1 MGRTERCGPFFAN
14 AHIRAGQ
21 QMETQTRTAETA
33 TQVMPRKAAF
43 SSAMGSV
50 LEWLDFT
57 AYGVVSAT
65 VFPKLFFPTL
75 DPNSALLASFATFGV
90 GFFARPAGGILFG
103 LLGDR
108 IGRKQVLMIT
118 FLLMGFSSLMIG
130 LMPPYS
136 TIGIWAPI
144 LIVTLRFMQGFALGG
159 EATGAQLFTM
169 EHAPPHKRGLFGSF
183 INLAAP
189 ASQVLANGLLFAI
202 AAVLSEQQFESF
214 GWRIPFLLSIFL
226 IVLGVYLRSR
236 VAETPAFQTMKESKA
251 NAGNFE
257 PPKPAIR
264 NWGTIL
270 RLILFWAAPCT
281 CYYIVTVFSISYLG
295 SQNALSKQTV
305 FLCLMAAN
313 VIAVGCTVIGGSAS
327 DRFGRKPA
335 LLTAALIVLAVI
347 PFYFT
352 IMETGNAILVFAAMT
367 LVIGAIQAQSGILP
381 AFFAEQ
387 FPTSSRYSGSALAY
401 TGANLIFA
409 GPTPFVATWIM
420 QESRG
425 DTFWLTTICMA
436 LVAISFAALLL
447 SPETRQVDLTM
458 IK

>member
-1 MGRTERCGPFFAN
+1 MSAEPINLQSQG
-14 AHIRAGQ
+14 
-21 QMETQTRTAETA
+21 TQNSHHTA
-33 TQVMPRKAAF
+33 MPRRAAV

-65 VFPKLFFPTL
+65 VFPKLFFTSL
-75 DPNSALLASFATFGV
+75 DPNAALLASFATFGV

-118 FLLMGFSSLMIG
+118 FLLMGFSSLLIG

-136 TIGIWAPI
+136 VIGIWAPI
-144 LIVTLRFMQGFALGG
+144 LIVALRFMQGFALGG

-169 EHAPPHKRGLFGSF
+169 EHAPADKRGLYGSF

-202 AAVLSEQQFESF
+202 AAIMNEQQFESF
-214 GWRIPFLLSIFL
+214 GWRIPFLLSILL
-226 IVLGVYLRSR
+226 IVLGAYLRSR
-236 VAETPAFQTMKESKA
+236 VAETPAFEAMKERKEVTSTAQTPKA
-251 NAGNFE
+251 VKRHWSAV
-257 PPKPAIR
+257 
-264 NWGTIL
+264 L
-270 RLILFWAAPCT
+270 RLTLFWAAPCT
-281 CYYIVTVFSISYLG
+281 CYYVVTVFSISYLG
-295 SQNALSKQTV
+295 LQTSLSKQTI

-313 VIAVGCTVIGGSAS
+313 AVAVGLTVIGGTAS

-335 LLTAALIVLAVI
+335 LMSAALVVMTVM
-347 PFYFT
+347 PFYFS
-352 IMETGNAILVFAAMT
+352 IMNTGNALLVFMAMS
-367 LVIGAIQAQSGILP
+367 LVVGAIQAQSGILP

-387 FPTSSRYSGSALAY
+387 FPTSTRYSGSALAY

-420 QESRG
+420 QRSGG
-425 DTFWLTTICMA
+425 DTFWLTAICVA
-436 LVAISFAALLL
+436 LIMTSFAALWA
-447 SPETRQVDLTM
+447 SPETRHIDIGLLE
-458 IK
+458 

>member
-1 MGRTERCGPFFAN
+1 VTTNVHQA
-14 AHIRAGQ
+14 
-21 QMETQTRTAETA
+21 
-33 TQVMPRKAAF
+33 MPRQAAV
-43 SSAMGSV
+43 SSALGSV

-90 GFFARPAGGILFG
+90 GFVARPAGGILFG

-108 IGRKQVLMIT
+108 IGRKQVLLIT
-118 FLLMGFSSLMIG
+118 FLLMGFSSVLIG
-130 LMPPYS
+130 LMPPYAL
-136 TIGIWAPI
+136 IGIWAPI
-144 LIVTLRFMQGFALGG
+144 LIVVLRFMQGFALGG

-169 EHAPPHKRGLFGSF
+169 EHAPPDKRGLFGSF

-202 AAVLSEQQFESF
+202 AAVMTDQKFETF

-226 IVLGVYLRSR
+226 IVLGAYLRSR
-236 VAETPAFQTMKESKA
+236 VAETPAFEAMKERQA
-251 NAGNFE
+251 ALAHGL
-257 PPKPAIR
+257 PATPAAR
-264 NWGTIL
+264 VRWLTVL
-270 RLILFWAAPCT
+270 RLILFWAAPCS

-295 SQNALSKQTV
+295 AHTALPKQTI

-313 VIAVGCTVIGGSAS
+313 TVAVGLTIAGGIAS

-335 LLTAALIVLAVI
+335 LFAAALVVIAVM
-347 PFYFT
+347 PVYFA
-352 IMETGNAILVFAAMT
+352 ILNIGNAALVFVVMS

-387 FPTSSRYSGSALAY
+387 FPTSTRYTGSALAY
-401 TGANLIFA
+401 TGANLLFA

-420 QESRG
+420 QQSSG
-425 DTFWLTTICMA
+425 STFWLTVICVV
-436 LVAISFAALLL
+436 LVAISFVALLV
-447 SPETRQVDLTM
+447 SPETRHIDLNAPG
-458 IK
+458 

>member
-1 MGRTERCGPFFAN
+1 
-14 AHIRAGQ
+14 
-21 QMETQTRTAETA
+21 
-33 TQVMPRKAAF
+33 MPRKAAVG
-43 SSAMGSV
+43 SALGSV

-118 FLLMGFSSLMIG
+118 FLLMGFSSLLIG

-136 TIGIWAPI
+136 IIGIWAPV
-144 LIVTLRFMQGFALGG
+144 LIVALRFMQGFALGG

-169 EHAPPHKRGLFGSF
+169 EHAPADKRGLFGSF

-202 AAVLSEQQFESF
+202 AAVMSDQQFESF

-226 IVLGVYLRSR
+226 IVLGAYLRSR
-236 VAETPAFQTMKESKA
+236 VAETPAFEAMKERRKQT
-251 NAGNFE
+251 GNLE
-257 PPKPAIR
+257 PQGPAR
-264 NWGTIL
+264 RHRGTIL

-295 SQNALSKQTV
+295 FQTALSKQTI

-313 VIAVGCTVIGGSAS
+313 AVAVGLTLIGGTAS
-327 DRFGRKPA
+327 DRFGRKPT
-335 LLTAALIVLAVI
+335 LFAAAFVVLIVM
-347 PFYFT
+347 PFYFA
-352 IMETGNAILVFAAMT
+352 IMETGNALLVFAAMT

-409 GPTPFVATWIM
+409 GPTPFVATWVM
-420 QESRG
+420 QESG
-425 DTFWLTTICMA
+425 GNPFWLTAICMA
-436 LVAISFAALLL
+436 LVVISFAALLA
-447 SPETRQVDLTM
+447 SPETRYVDLTAVE
-458 IK
+458 

>member
-1 MGRTERCGPFFAN
+1 
-14 AHIRAGQ
+14 
-21 QMETQTRTAETA
+21 
-33 TQVMPRKAAF
+33 MPRKAAVG
-43 SSAMGSV
+43 SALGSV

-118 FLLMGFSSLMIG
+118 FLLMGFSSLLIG

-136 TIGIWAPI
+136 IIGIWAPV
-144 LIVTLRFMQGFALGG
+144 LIVALRFMQGFALGG

-169 EHAPPHKRGLFGSF
+169 EHAPADKRGLFGSF

-202 AAVLSEQQFESF
+202 AAVMSDQQFESF
-214 GWRIPFLLSIFL
+214 GLRIPFLLSIFL
-226 IVLGVYLRSR
+226 IVLGAYLRSR
-236 VAETPAFQTMKESKA
+236 VAETPAFEAMKERRKQT
-251 NAGNFE
+251 GNLE
-257 PPKPAIR
+257 PQGPAR
-264 NWGTIL
+264 RHRGTIL

-295 SQNALSKQTV
+295 FQTALSKQTI

-313 VIAVGCTVIGGSAS
+313 AVAVGLTLIGGTAS
-327 DRFGRKPA
+327 DRFGRKPT
-335 LLTAALIVLAVI
+335 LFAAAFVVLIVM
-347 PFYFT
+347 PFYFA
-352 IMETGNAILVFAAMT
+352 IMETGNALLVFAAMT

-409 GPTPFVATWIM
+409 GPTPFVATWVM
-420 QESRG
+420 QESG
-425 DTFWLTTICMA
+425 GNPFWLTAICMA
-436 LVAISFAALLL
+436 LVVISFAALLA
-447 SPETRQVDLTM
+447 SPETRYVDLTAVE
-458 IK
+458 

>member
-1 MGRTERCGPFFAN
+1 MD
-14 AHIRAGQ
+14 
-21 QMETQTRTAETA
+21 TQARKLDITNHG
-33 TQVMPRKAAF
+33 MPRKAAV
-43 SSAMGSV
+43 SSALGSV

-75 DPNSALLASFATFGV
+75 DPNTALLASFATFGV

-118 FLLMGFSSLMIG
+118 FLLMGFSSLLIG
-130 LMPPYS
+130 LMPPYAV
-136 TIGIWAPI
+136 IGIWAPI
-144 LIVTLRFMQGFALGG
+144 LIVALRFMQGFALGG

-169 EHAPPHKRGLFGSF
+169 EHAPADKRGLFGSF

-202 AAVLSEQQFESF
+202 AAVMSDQQFESF

-226 IVLGVYLRSR
+226 IVLGAYLRSR
-236 VAETPAFQTMKESKA
+236 VAETPAFQAMKDRKAQSGHVEPKGPSSK
-251 NAGNFE
+251 
-257 PPKPAIR
+257 
-264 NWGTIL
+264 NWSTIV

-281 CYYIVTVFSISYLG
+281 CYYVVTVFSISYLG
-295 SQNALSKQTV
+295 SKNDLPKQTI

-313 VIAVGCTVIGGSAS
+313 AVAVGLTLAGGYAS

-335 LLTAALIVLAVI
+335 LIAAALVVLTVM
-347 PFYFT
+347 PFYFS
-352 IMETGNAILVFAAMT
+352 ILNTGNALLVFAAMS
-367 LVIGAIQAQSGILP
+367 LVVGAIQAQSGILP

-409 GPTPFVATWIM
+409 GPTPFIATWVM
-420 QESRG
+420 QESGG
-425 DTFWLTTICMA
+425 DTHLLTGICIA
-436 LVAISFAALLL
+436 LVLVSFTALLA
-447 SPETRQVDLTM
+447 SPETRYVD
-458 IK
+458 INAPD

>member
-1 MGRTERCGPFFAN
+1 MSADPINSLPQGTKSFHHKA
-14 AHIRAGQ
+14 
-21 QMETQTRTAETA
+21 
-33 TQVMPRKAAF
+33 MPRRAAV

-65 VFPKLFFPTL
+65 VFPKLFFTTL
-75 DPNSALLASFATFGV
+75 DPNAALLASFATFGV

-108 IGRKQVLMIT
+108 IGRKQVLLIT
-118 FLLMGFSSLMIG
+118 FLLMGFSSLLIG

-136 TIGIWAPI
+136 AIGIWAPI
-144 LIVTLRFMQGFALGG
+144 LIVALRFMQGFALGG

-169 EHAPPHKRGLFGSF
+169 EHAPADQRGLFGSF

-202 AAVLSEQQFESF
+202 AASMNDDQFETF
-214 GWRIPFLLSIFL
+214 GWRMPFLLSIFL
-226 IVLGVYLRSR
+226 IILGAYLRSR
-236 VAETPAFQTMKESKA
+236 VAETPAFEALKEKKA
-251 NAGNFE
+251 LDTGAE
-257 PPKPAIR
+257 PSTPPDK
-264 NWGTIL
+264 NWPRIL

-295 SQNALSKQTV
+295 SQTDLPKQTV

-313 VIAVGCTVIGGSAS
+313 AAAVGLTVVGGYAS

-335 LLTAALIVLAVI
+335 LITAALVVMAAM
-347 PFYFT
+347 PFYFA
-352 IMETGNAILVFAAMT
+352 ILNTGNAMFVLAAMT
-367 LVIGAIQAQSGILP
+367 LVVGAIQAQSGILP

-387 FPTSSRYSGSALAY
+387 FPTSSRYTGSALAY

-420 QESRG
+420 QRSGG
-425 DTFWLTTICMA
+425 DTFWLTAICVA
-436 LVAISFAALLL
+436 LVIVSFAALLA
-447 SPETRQVDLTM
+447 SPETRHVD
-458 IK
+458 IIRPE

>member
-1 MGRTERCGPFFAN
+1 MDTHSRMVDTTHQG
-14 AHIRAGQ
+14 
-21 QMETQTRTAETA
+21 
-33 TQVMPRKAAF
+33 MPRKAAF

-90 GFFARPAGGILFG
+90 GFFARPAGGVLFG

-118 FLLMGFSSLMIG
+118 FLLMGFSSLLIG
-130 LMPPYS
+130 LMPPYAV
-136 TIGIWAPI
+136 IGIWAPI
-144 LIVTLRFMQGFALGG
+144 LIVALRFMQGFALGG

-169 EHAPPHKRGLFGSF
+169 EHAPADKRGLFGSF

-202 AAVLSEQQFESF
+202 AATMSELQFESF

-226 IVLGVYLRSR
+226 IVLGAYIRTR
-236 VAETPAFQTMKESKA
+236 VTETPAFKALKERQSQ
-251 NAGNFE
+251 
-257 PPKPAIR
+257 IR
-264 NWGTIL
+264 SNEQEKSDRKNWPTII

-281 CYYIVTVFSISYLG
+281 CYYVVTVFSISYLG
-295 SQNALSKQTV
+295 SQNDLPKQTI

-313 VIAVGCTVIGGSAS
+313 AVAVCLTLAGGYAS
-327 DRFGRKPA
+327 DQFGRKPA
-335 LLTAALIVLAVI
+335 LITAALVVLAVM
-347 PFYFT
+347 PFYFS
-352 IMETGNAILVFAAMT
+352 IMNTGNALFVFAAMS
-367 LVIGAIQAQSGILP
+367 LVVGAIQAQSGILP

-409 GPTPFVATWIM
+409 GPTPFVATWVM
-420 QESRG
+420 HESRG
-425 DTFWLTTICMA
+425 GTYWLTAICMA
-436 LVAISFAALLL
+436 LIVISFAALLA
-447 SPETRQVDLTM
+447 SPETRYVD
-458 IK
+458 INAPE

>member
-1 MGRTERCGPFFAN
+1 
-14 AHIRAGQ
+14 
-21 QMETQTRTAETA
+21 
-33 TQVMPRKAAF
+33 MPRQAAV
-43 SSAMGSV
+43 SSALGSV

-90 GFFARPAGGILFG
+90 GFVARPAGGIVFG

-108 IGRKQVLMIT
+108 IGRKQVLLIT
-118 FLLMGFSSLMIG
+118 FLLMGFSSLLIG
-130 LMPPYS
+130 LMPPYAMM
-136 TIGIWAPI
+136 GIWAPI
-144 LIVTLRFMQGFALGG
+144 LIVALRFMQGFALGG

-169 EHAPPHKRGLFGSF
+169 EHAPPDKRGLFGSF

-202 AAVLSEQQFESF
+202 AAVMTDRQFETF
-214 GWRIPFLLSIFL
+214 GWRIPFLLSILL
-226 IVLGVYLRSR
+226 IILGAYLRSR
-236 VAETPAFQTMKESKA
+236 VAETPAFEAIKERQAAS
-251 NAGNFE
+251 
-257 PPKPAIR
+257 IDTVR
-264 NWGTIL
+264 SRVRWVTVL

-295 SQNALSKQTV
+295 SHTALPKQTV

-313 VIAVGCTVIGGSAS
+313 VVAVGLTIAGGLAS

-335 LLTAALIVLAVI
+335 LITAALVLMAI
-347 PFYFT
+347 MPFYLT
-352 IMETGNAILVFAAMT
+352 ILNIGNAALVFVAMS

-387 FPTSSRYSGSALAY
+387 FPTSTRYLGSALAY
-401 TGANLIFA
+401 TGANLFFA
-409 GPTPFVATWIM
+409 GPTPFVATWVM
-420 QESRG
+420 QRSSG
-425 DTFWLTTICMA
+425 SAFWLTAICIA
-436 LVAISFAALLL
+436 LIVISFVALLL
-447 SPETRQVDLTM
+447 SPETRHVD
-458 IK
+458 INASD

>member
-1 MGRTERCGPFFAN
+1 MPFMT
-14 AHIRAGQ
+14 AGTHQ
-21 QMETQTRTAETA
+21 A
-33 TQVMPRKAAF
+33 MPRKAAV
-43 SSAMGSV
+43 SSALGSV

-90 GFFARPAGGILFG
+90 GFVARPAGGILFG

-108 IGRKQVLMIT
+108 IGRKQVLLIT
-118 FLLMGFSSLMIG
+118 FLLMGFSSLLIG

-136 TIGIWAPI
+136 MIGIWAPI
-144 LIVTLRFMQGFALGG
+144 LIVALRFMQGFALGG

-169 EHAPPHKRGLFGSF
+169 EHAPADKRGLFGSF

-202 AAVLSEQQFESF
+202 AAMMSDQQFETF

-226 IVLGVYLRSR
+226 IVLGAYLRSR
-236 VAETPAFQTMKESKA
+236 VSETPAFEAMKARRREEKTTVTA
-251 NAGNFE
+251 T
-257 PPKPAIR
+257 PIR
-264 NWGTIL
+264 NNWPTIA

-281 CYYIVTVFSISYLG
+281 CYYVVTVFTISYLG
-295 SQNALSKQTV
+295 THTSLPKQTV

-313 VIAVGCTVIGGSAS
+313 AVAVGLTVAGGYAS

-335 LLTAALIVLAVI
+335 LITAALVVMAVM
-347 PFYFT
+347 PFYFAV
-352 IMETGNAILVFAAMT
+352 MNTGNAFLVFATMS
-367 LVIGAIQAQSGILP
+367 LVVGAIQAQSGILP

-387 FPTSSRYSGSALAY
+387 FPTSTRYTGSALAY
-401 TGANLIFA
+401 TGANLFFA
-409 GPTPFVATWIM
+409 GPTPFVATWVL
-420 QESRG
+420 QQSG
-425 DTFWLTTICMA
+425 GATHWLTTICVVLGA
-436 LVAISFAALLL
+436 VSFAALLA
-447 SPETRQVDLTM
+447 SPETRYVDLGSPE
-458 IK
+458 

>member
-1 MGRTERCGPFFAN
+1 
-14 AHIRAGQ
+14 
-21 QMETQTRTAETA
+21 
-33 TQVMPRKAAF
+33 MPRKAAV
-43 SSAMGSV
+43 SSALGSV

-118 FLLMGFSSLMIG
+118 FLLMGFSSLLIG

-136 TIGIWAPI
+136 IIGIWAPV
-144 LIVTLRFMQGFALGG
+144 LIVALRFMQGFALGG

-169 EHAPPHKRGLFGSF
+169 EHAPADKRGLFGSF

-202 AAVLSEQQFESF
+202 AAVMSDQQFESF

-226 IVLGVYLRSR
+226 IVLGAYLRSR
-236 VAETPAFQTMKESKA
+236 VAETPAFEAMKERRKQT
-251 NAGNFE
+251 GNLE
-257 PPKPAIR
+257 PQGPAR
-264 NWGTIL
+264 RHWGTIL

-295 SQNALSKQTV
+295 LQTALSKQTI

-313 VIAVGCTVIGGSAS
+313 AVAVGLTLIGGTAS
-327 DRFGRKPA
+327 DRFGRKPT
-335 LLTAALIVLAVI
+335 LIAAAFVVLIVM
-347 PFYFT
+347 PFYFA
-352 IMETGNAILVFAAMT
+352 IMETGNALFVFAAMT

-409 GPTPFVATWIM
+409 GPTPFVATWVL
-420 QESRG
+420 QESGG
-425 DTFWLTTICMA
+425 DTFWLTAICIT
-436 LVAISFAALLL
+436 LVVISFAALLA
-447 SPETRQVDLTM
+447 SPETRYVDLTAVE
-458 IK
+458 

>member
-1 MGRTERCGPFFAN
+1 VTPNVHQA
-14 AHIRAGQ
+14 
-21 QMETQTRTAETA
+21 
-33 TQVMPRKAAF
+33 MPRQAAV

-90 GFFARPAGGILFG
+90 GFVARPAGGIVFG

-108 IGRKQVLMIT
+108 IGRKQVLLIT
-118 FLLMGFSSLMIG
+118 FLLMGFSSLLIG
-130 LMPPYS
+130 LMPPYAL
-136 TIGIWAPI
+136 IGIWAPI
-144 LIVTLRFMQGFALGG
+144 LIVALRFMQGFALGG

-169 EHAPPHKRGLFGSF
+169 EHAPADKRGLFGSF

-202 AAVLSEQQFESF
+202 AAVMTDQQFETF
-214 GWRIPFLLSIFL
+214 GWRIPFLLSILL
-226 IVLGVYLRSR
+226 IVLGAYLRSR
-236 VAETPAFQTMKESKA
+236 VAETPAFEAMKERQVA
-251 NAGNFE
+251 PTHGL
-257 PPKPAIR
+257 PATPGVR
-264 NWGTIL
+264 VRWLTVS
-270 RLILFWAAPCT
+270 RL
-281 CYYIVTVFSISYLG
+281 TVFSISYLG
-295 SQNALSKQTV
+295 AHTALPKQTI

-313 VIAVGCTVIGGSAS
+313 TVAVGLTIAGGVAS

-335 LLTAALIVLAVI
+335 LFAAALVVMAVM
-347 PFYFT
+347 PVYFA
-352 IMETGNAILVFAAMT
+352 ILNIGNAALVFVVMS

-387 FPTSSRYSGSALAY
+387 FPTSTRYSGSALAY
-401 TGANLIFA
+401 TGANLLFA

-420 QESRG
+420 QQSSG
-425 DTFWLTTICMA
+425 STFWLTVICVV
-436 LVAISFAALLL
+436 LVAISFVALLV
-447 SPETRQVDLTM
+447 SPETRHVDLNAPD
-458 IK
+458 